1 MRNSYK
7 LIWAVIAVIM
17 ATPFASSAKFPGI
30 LQRTHLGYSFL
41 VNSAEY
47 KVQQKITVPDFAKD
61 TTYKYDMKTSATFG
75 ITIGTYVPIARLGR
89 KSKLVWGIDGM
100 YNMMLWDSK
109 LKMYGGSGTVI
120 DAPFSG
126 ATLQLALPTGLDF
139 KFGCDALN
147 VKNIRFCTTL
157 GAGVYPSYSI
167 TALDQVNDID
177 PQFGIAPYAK
187 FEVGVFAGI
196 CMKLRAIYAV
206 GNLAYI
212 DQKEKT
218 DYSNTHSQLL
228 GTSNL
233 TLSIL
238 VMPFSWTWPREEW
251 WNTY

>member
-7 LIWAVIAVIM
+7 LILAVIVVM
-17 ATPFASSAKFPGI
+17 MSVPTTSSAKFPGV
-30 LQRTHLGYSFL
+30 LQRMHLGYSFL
-41 VNSAEY
+41 MNSAEY
-47 KVQQKITVPDFAKD
+47 KVHQKITIPDFAKD
-61 TTYKYDMKTSATFG
+61 TNYRFDMKTSATFG
-75 ITIGTYVPIARLGR
+75 VTLGTHVPIKRLGR
-89 KSKLVWGIDGM
+89 KSKLVLGIDGM

-109 LKMYGGSGTVI
+109 LKMYDAGGTVI
-120 DAPFSG
+120 ETPFSG

-167 TALDQVNDID
+167 TALDQMESID

-187 FEVGVFAGI
+187 FEVGVLAGI
-196 CMKLRAIYAV
+196 CVKLRAIYAI
-206 GNLAYI
+206 GNLAYADETI
-212 DQKEKT
+212 KNDI
-218 DYSNTHSQLL
+218 SNTRSQLM

-233 TLSIL
+233 TLSLL